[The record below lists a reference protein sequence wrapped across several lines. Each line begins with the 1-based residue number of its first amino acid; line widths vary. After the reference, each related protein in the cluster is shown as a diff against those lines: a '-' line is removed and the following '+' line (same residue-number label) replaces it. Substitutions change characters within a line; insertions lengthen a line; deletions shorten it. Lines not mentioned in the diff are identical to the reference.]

1 MKGAEE
7 VVEGE
12 AMAVL
17 LGMTVIMVTLMI
29 DRLIK
34 VVVEVVEVVEA
45 LAIEVMEV
53 VGAEG
58 VFQMIE
64 IMLHVVI
71 GVGLIVVVAEGREHG
86 RIVEVV
92 LRLSQNFESPLLVS
106 NFECISDTTYIK

>member
-34 VVVEVVEVVEA
+34 VVVEVVEA

-71 GVGLIVVVAEGREHG
+71 GVGLIVVVAEGHEHG